1 MLYTSSILS
10 ASTRLLPVSFTAE
23 NIRMEFVR
31 IGESTEFP
39 IPARMREWPCAI
51 STEIAIEA
59 YR

>member
-1 MLYTSSILS
+1 
-10 ASTRLLPVSFTAE
+10 
-23 NIRMEFVR
+23 MEFVR